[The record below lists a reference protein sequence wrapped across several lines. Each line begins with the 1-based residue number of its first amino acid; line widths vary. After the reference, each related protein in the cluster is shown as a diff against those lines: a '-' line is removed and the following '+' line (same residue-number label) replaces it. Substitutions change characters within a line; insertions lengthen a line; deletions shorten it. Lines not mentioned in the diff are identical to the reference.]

1 MSSKPIDETPD
12 RPRHWIPDDL
22 WRSIQRSIPIVCVDA
37 IPVRLTTKPDRSQ
50 TVTSV
55 GLIRRAVPAPF
66 GEPDGSSL
74 TGRSG
79 WGIVG
84 GRMRHG
90 ATFAEELARQV
101 RETLGPAAVV
111 TPIDP
116 TNPTYVAQ
124 YSPHGPDSRFD
135 ATDPRQHAIGVTWI
149 VTLVGPLSPQGEATG
164 FHWASPPSFPTFL
177 MAKVTR
183 RTNPGSPSAHAS
195 SPTLW
200 RSRAST
206 GSSPSISTPGSY
218 RVSSTSRSTTSTP

>member
-37 IPVRLTTKPDRSQ
+37 IPVRLTTKPDRCQ

-55 GLIRRAVPAPF
+55 GLIRRAVPVPF

-164 FHWASPPSFPTFL
+164 FHWFPVDALPPPHAFGFGQHNVVRACL
-177 MAKVTR
+177 ER
-183 RTNPGSPSAHAS
+183 QRTMSAGDVGDTQVRGCA
-195 SPTLW
+195 
-200 RSRAST
+200 
-206 GSSPSISTPGSY
+206 G
-218 RVSSTSRSTTSTP
+218 VD